1 MGDEDVLKE
10 GAADAA
16 GGSAEAPGEDA
27 EVTIHNKL
35 IGMVRAGDV
44 SLEQSASLATTA
56 RGGAQLNQSA
66 SVALISGGDTSLHL
80 SAAVAAPS
88 LGNLHLDKSAV
99 QWVVAAGDVTLD
111 KSACVAAV
119 APAVRVERGA
129 VGVALA
135 RRVEV
140 GEGGRVLFGPL
151 AAAALGI
158 GLGIG
163 IGVAVVAGAGWAGL
177 QAWRRRPGASEG
189 D

>member
-1 MGDEDVLKE
+1 MLLSKTDERSIMDGNGNLQGSV
-10 GAADAA
+10 ADAA
-16 GGSAEAPGEDA
+16 GPED
-27 EVTIHNKL
+27 EVAAVEVRRGL
-35 IGMVRAGDV
+35 IAMVRGGDV
-44 SLEQSASLATTA
+44 DLEQSASLATTA

-88 LGNLHLDKSAV
+88 LGDLHLDKSAC
-99 QWVVAAGDVTLD
+99 AAV
-111 KSACVAAV
+111 V
-119 APAVRVERGA
+119 APAVRVERSA

-140 GEGGRVLFGPL
+140 GEGGRVLLRPL

-163 IGVAVVAGAGWAGL
+163 FGLALTAGAGWFGL
-177 QAWRRRPGASEG
+177 RAWRSRFGADG
-189 D
+189 DE

>member
-1 MGDEDVLKE
+1 MGDDDVLKSE
-10 GAADAA
+10 ATDAA
-16 GGSAEAPGEDA
+16 GGSAEPLGEDA
-27 EVTIHNKL
+27 EVTVRNKV

-80 SAAVAAPS
+80 SAAVAAPC
-88 LGNLHLDKSAV
+88 LGDLRLDKSAV
-99 QWVVAAGDVTLD
+99 QWVVAAGDVALE
-111 KSACVAAV
+111 KSACAAAV
-119 APAVRVERGA
+119 SPAVRVERGV

-177 QAWRRRPGASEG
+177 RAWRSRPGADES